1 MRLSKQSNYAVR
13 ALIYCAANPTGLSR
27 IRDIGTAFGVSE
39 MFLFKI
45 LVPVGRSGLLET
57 VRGRNGG
64 VRLGAPADTIRII
77 DVLRVTEEDF
87 DLTECGRETC
97 SHCPLG
103 AGCVYETALGE
114 AMRAFAQ
121 VLESYTIADLVADG
135 EGIALALG
143 INDVPAR
150 PSAART
156 SPPWAARALADR
168 SGH

>member
-13 ALIYCAANPTGLSR
+13 ALMYCAANRTGLSR

-64 VRLGAPADTIRII
+64 VRLGAPADAIRIM

-87 DLTECGRETC
+87 DLTECGRESC
-97 SHCPLG
+97 AHCPLG
-103 AGCVYETALGE
+103 TKCVYESALGE
-114 AMRAFAQ
+114 AMRAFVH
-121 VLESYTIADLVADG
+121 VLESYTIADLVADT
-135 EGIALALG
+135 EGIAQTLG
-143 INDVPAR
+143 IHDAPPRSSTTWTPATVT
-150 PSAART
+150 PRT
-156 SPPWAARALADR
+156 KS
-168 SGH
+168 

>member
-1 MRLSKQSNYAVR
+1 MRLTKQSNYAVR
-13 ALIYCAANPTGLSR
+13 ALMYCAANRTGLSR

-64 VRLGAPADTIRII
+64 VRLGAPANEIRIM

-87 DLTECGRETC
+87 DLTDCGREKC
-97 SHCPLG
+97 AHCPLG
-103 AGCVYETALGE
+103 AGCPYETALGE

-121 VLESYTIADLVADG
+121 VLESYTIADLVADT
-135 EGIALALG
+135 EGIAKALG
-143 INDVPAR
+143 IHNAPPRSSTTWTPA
-150 PSAART
+150 PAT
-156 SPPWAARALADR
+156 SL
-168 SGH
+168 SKG

>member
-1 MRLSKQSNYAVR
+1 MRLTKQTNYAVR
-13 ALIYCAANPTGLSR
+13 ALVYCAANRTGLSR
-27 IRDIGTAFGVSE
+27 IRDIGKAFGVSE

-64 VRLGAPADTIRII
+64 VRLGAPADTISIM

-97 SHCPLG
+97 AHCPLG
-103 AGCVYETALGE
+103 ASGCIYETALGE

-121 VLESYTIADLVADG
+121 VLESYTIADLVDDA
-135 EGIALALG
+135 EGVARVLG
-143 INDVPAR
+143 IYDAPPR
-150 PSAART
+150 SSTTWTPTGAAT
-156 SPPWAARALADR
+156 STEN
-168 SGH
+168 